1 LGLSFIFVFV
11 GGVAADWLETRFRQ
25 KVALLLTA
33 GFLLRIVLGMRTLW
47 SYWVSQ
53 NPV

>member
-1 LGLSFIFVFV
+1 
-11 GGVAADWLETRFRQ
+11 VAADWLETRFWRMT
-25 KVALLLTA
+25 ALLLAA

-47 SYWVSQ
+47 GWIGQ